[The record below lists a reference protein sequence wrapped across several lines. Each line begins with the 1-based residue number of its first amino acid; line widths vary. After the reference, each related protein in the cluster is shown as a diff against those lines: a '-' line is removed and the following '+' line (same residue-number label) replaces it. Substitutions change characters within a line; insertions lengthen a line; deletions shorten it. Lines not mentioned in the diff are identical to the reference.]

1 MYIILGSLVAMILM
15 VIVIKL
21 IFSDS
26 DEIPNTNPLPT
37 LKKKPVVESGSSQ
50 FQPHSSNAFS
60 NNTYNHNNEQLP
72 ELQNP
77 QLREDELASS
87 DKLNTQVTSKSYRYH
102 YVQSFEEMWDQP
114 EVVTFDELLN
124 KYWFGFHQ
132 HGKMHYCICCV
143 IYPFIFLFRIV
154 LLIVECLGYIFF
166 HVLIRFIFEVII
178 RSIGFI
184 IQVLIRGIGHL
195 FDGV

>member
-26 DEIPNTNPLPT
+26 DEIPNLNPLPV
-37 LKKKPVVESGSSQ
+37 LKKQMIVESHPAQSEQ
-50 FQPHSSNAFS
+50 LSSNS
-60 NNTYNHNNEQLP
+60 LNKNTAITPH
-72 ELQNP
+72 
-77 QLREDELASS
+77 
-87 DKLNTQVTSKSYRYH
+87 KSQPPRHRFIH
-102 YVQSFEEMWDQP
+102 YFEEMWDQP